1 MDRKKSIVF
10 CFFLLLTLSISAQ
23 NKKGVKNFEGI
34 SYCKVTTFEDGSTM
48 DDTKIDGVIYKKI
61 KNAYYKRMYSGA
73 IKSSWFGAEGNGRTD
88 DTEAV
93 QKAVTWCVTNHKD
106 LEIDGNHLISSSI
119 IINREV
125 DSKVYDYYFVIF
137 SNSGGG
143 FVTKTPIPIFTSTLP
158 FSCCPVSQLILFR
171 DLNFRSLNPED
182 ASYVLDG
189 SKFLR
194 IQFMNCSFNAIKLLY
209 ATKYLQTIYLSNC
222 NMRFWK
228 GDFLKSTAT
237 CYDIRM
243 LGCIAEHGEGTCLYL
258 TVPSGCSIQ
267 SSLIEGMTG
276 SAIALNGC
284 RGINIS
290 GNYLEGNKE
299 ADINM
304 TVGKNSF
311 GGVAIV
317 GNFFANTN
325 KTGNLYSV
333 LWPKAS
339 VTGAISH
346 GNYAN
351 TNLHFF
357 PDKIK
362 ADLQDSAKY
371 RLTNFQI
378 NKPDRMNENIVP

>member
-1 MDRKKSIVF
+1 MNEKNLIVF
-10 CFFLLLTLSISAQ
+10 CLLFLTISIFAQ
-23 NKKGVKNFEGI
+23 DKKKIKKFDGVPF
-34 SYCKVTTFEDGSTM
+34 YKVEVFEDGSSM
-48 DDTKIDGVIYKKI
+48 NDTKVDGIIYKK
-61 KNAYYKRMYSGA
+61 KGKVYYKRLYSGS
-73 IKSSWFGAEGNGRTD
+73 IKSSWFGAVGDGSTD
-88 DTEAV
+88 DTKAV
-93 QKAVTWCVTNHKD
+93 QRAVNWCVTYHKD
-106 LEIDGNHLISSSI
+106 LEIDGNHLITEPI
-119 IINREV
+119 AIDRKV
-125 DSKVYDYYFVIF
+125 DSKVYDHYFVIF

-143 FVTKTPIPIFTSTLP
+143 FITKTPIPIFTTTLP
-158 FSCCPVSQLILFR
+158 FDCCPVSQLINFR
-171 DLNFRSLNPED
+171 DLNFRSLKPDD

-194 IQFMNCSFNAIKLLY
+194 IQFMNCSFNGIKLLY

-267 SSLIEGMTG
+267 SSLIEGMKG
-276 SAIALNGC
+276 SAVSFNGA

-290 GNYLEGNKE
+290 GNYFEGNKE

-304 TVGKNSF
+304 TVGNNSC
-311 GGVAIV
+311 GGVALI

-325 KTGNLYSV
+325 KMGNLYSI
-333 LWPKAS
+333 LWTKSP
-339 VTGAISH
+339 VTGAVSY

-351 TNLHFF
+351 TNLHYF
-357 PDKIK
+357 PDRIK
-362 ADLQDSAKY
+362 VELQDSAKY
-371 RLTNFQI
+371 RVTNFEI
-378 NKPDRMNENIVP
+378 HKPDRNEENIIP